1 MHTLSVI
8 AAGIAGL
15 ISCAL
20 GGYAF
25 AGGLGVS
32 RAMLAFIPIW
42 LVVSVVNLV
51 VGVQKAGYSLAE
63 ELPILALVFAIPAC
77 VAVFAWWRTH

>member
-1 MHTLSVI
+1 M
-8 AAGIAGL
+8 A
-15 ISCAL
+15 
-20 GGYAF
+20 
-25 AGGLGVS
+25 
-32 RAMLAFIPIW
+32 AFIPIW

-51 VGVQKAGYSLAE
+51 VGMRKAGYSLAE

>member
-1 MHTLSVI
+1 LVI

-15 ISCAL
+15 ICFAL

-32 RAMLAFIPIW
+32 RAMLAFNPLW
-42 LVVSVVNLV
+42 LVVSVVNLI

-63 ELPILALVFAIPAC
+63 ELPILVPVFAIPAC
-77 VAVFAWWRTH
+77 VAVVVWWRTH